1 MNGYWNDIYLLDCY
15 IDCTIY
21 AFILA
26 SSIPRLFVNPSS
38 QMYLVKLVEKDF
50 DDQVIYVIC

>member
-1 MNGYWNDIYLLDCY
+1 MTSIYCIASSNNRY
-15 IDCTIY
+15 
-21 AFILA
+21 ILA

>member
-1 MNGYWNDIYLLDCY
+1 MKFLCG
-15 IDCTIY
+15 TIY
-21 AFILA
+21 VVILA
-26 SSIPRLFVNPSS
+26 SSIQRLFANPSS

>member
-1 MNGYWNDIYLLDCY
+1 MKFLWD
-15 IDCTIY
+15 TIY
-21 AFILA
+21 VFILA
-26 SSIPRLFVNPSS
+26 SSIPRLFANPSS

>member
-1 MNGYWNDIYLLDCY
+1 MTSIYC
-15 IDCTIY
+15 IAIHSTIY
-21 AFILA
+21 ALILA

>member
-1 MNGYWNDIYLLDCY
+1 MKFLCG
-15 IDCTIY
+15 TIY
-21 AFILA
+21 VFILA
-26 SSIPRLFVNPSS
+26 SSIHRLFENPSS